1 MAQKCKIGEPTFIQT
16 CQSNSINYVKHK
28 SCGYSSMT
36 PSLSI
41 KTELKHSSIIARGA
55 LYFSTGLLLNCSSCY
70 KFYYSLS
77 KKKEAS

>member
-41 KTELKHSSIIARGA
+41 KTELKHSSIIA
-55 LYFSTGLLLNCSSCY
+55 
-70 KFYYSLS
+70 
-77 KKKEAS
+77 